1 MKHTSMI
8 ARFASGWLAMIGA
21 VGCGPP
27 PIGPPPGP
35 PPGAKGQPLKREPSP
50 FVAMPLHRP
59 AEGDREALTDVVRAN
74 NAFALDLYHRVRR
87 EPGNLLVSP
96 TCLTV
101 GLAMLRAGARGETAA
116 EIDRALHRSDRLA
129 DAGLAALM
137 RDLNDDGSDLSFQ
150 IRLADAVWFQEG
162 YPILDAY
169 RRTLHDVFALGDER
183 RVDFNGHPDQA
194 AASINDWVSERT
206 GGKIA
211 GAIAPE
217 AVRPPTKMVLTSA
230 FYFRGNWSEQFHEE
244 ATHDAGFDVSWYRTV
259 TVPMMYQHSYIKGH
273 GYADLGS
280 YRVVTLPCGHGAYSM
295 AVFLP
300 KTVAGL
306 AEMEAALT
314 PDTIDAIWPGLK
326 FPEEIII
333 SLPKFRLRASRAL
346 TPALQALGVSR
357 AFDPGRA
364 DFSGINGKTNDLFVA
379 TAMHDTLID
388 VNERGIEAAA
398 ATEIISVDAFG
409 EEPPVVTIDHPFFY
423 LIRDNRSGCIVFMGR
438 VVNPLASF

>member
-1 MKHTSMI
+1 MTRNSMI
-8 ARFASGWLAMIGA
+8 ARFAAGWLVAIGA

-35 PPGAKGQPLKREPSP
+35 PPGAKGQPLRPEPSP

-59 AEGDREALTDVVRAN
+59 DEGDRAALPDMVKAN
-74 NAFALDLYHRVRR
+74 NAFAVDLYHRMRR

-96 TCLTV
+96 TSLAV

-169 RRTLHDVFALGDER
+169 RRTLHDVFALDDER
-183 RVDFNGHPDQA
+183 RVDFNGHPDRA
-194 AASINDWVSERT
+194 AAFINDWIFERT

-230 FYFRGNWSEQFHEE
+230 LYFRGGWSERF
-244 ATHDAGFDVSWYRTV
+244 
-259 TVPMMYQHSYIKGH
+259 
-273 GYADLGS
+273 
-280 YRVVTLPCGHGAYSM
+280 
-295 AVFLP
+295 
-300 KTVAGL
+300 
-306 AEMEAALT
+306 
-314 PDTIDAIWPGLK
+314 
-326 FPEEIII
+326 
-333 SLPKFRLRASRAL
+333 
-346 TPALQALGVSR
+346 
-357 AFDPGRA
+357 
-364 DFSGINGKTNDLFVA
+364 
-379 TAMHDTLID
+379 
-388 VNERGIEAAA
+388 
-398 ATEIISVDAFG
+398 
-409 EEPPVVTIDHPFFY
+409 
-423 LIRDNRSGCIVFMGR
+423 
-438 VVNPLASF
+438 